1 MKEKR
6 NISAGLVFEV
16 TKRFFKSIMS
26 IETPDFQDTEK
37 SIISDMDFRG
47 YKAWILIFSILIASI
62 GLNANS
68 TAVIIGAM
76 LISPLMGPIVASGL
90 AVGINDFSLLKRALK
105 NFLVAIIISLLTSTI
120 YFKLSPLKDVTS
132 ELLGRTTPTI
142 LDVFIAFFGG
152 FAGIIA
158 GSRQEKSNVIP
169 GVAIA
174 TALMPPLCTA
184 GYGLATSQ
192 FKFFFGASYLF
203 FINSVFISLA
213 TFITVKF
220 LKFPKKHHLDKE
232 KEKKVSRIITFIVI
246 LVIIPSLFIF
256 FEVIRESR
264 FRTNA
269 KMFVKNEVKS
279 PNSQVIN
286 SNFEFTDSVGVINL
300 YFIGKPVNDS
310 SINQWVL
317 RLNQYKLVS
326 KKNLFSRIMLPD
338 TTVLHIYQS
347 SDVNNLTTQQIQKM
361 NKSIEEEVR
370 IGVLE
375 EIYKKNAELIA
386 EKDKTIKKLTEQVK
400 TFKSKFVP
408 VEQMNKEI
416 EIQYPYIKSIAFS
429 QTMKVN
435 DSTVDTLPTF
445 IIKWNYGVSYYY
457 KRKDAKVL
465 KKWLKTRFNLD
476 TLIIIEEK
484 QY

>member
-1 MKEKR
+1 MEERR
-6 NISAGLVFEV
+6 NISSNMVLLVL
-16 TKRFFKSIMS
+16 KRFFKSLMA
-26 IETPDFQDTEK
+26 IEETDYEATEK
-37 SIISDMDFRG
+37 SIISDMVFKG
-47 YKAWILIFSILIASI
+47 HKSWILIFSILIASI

-90 AVGINDFSLLKRALK
+90 SVGINDFDLLKRALK
-105 NFLVAIIISLLTSTI
+105 NFLIAFIISLLTSTI
-120 YFKLSPLKDVTS
+120 YFKISPLKDVTS

-184 GYGLATSQ
+184 GYGLATWQ
-192 FKFFFGASYLF
+192 MKFFFGAVYLF

-213 TFITVKF
+213 TFITVKIM
-220 LKFPKKHHLDKE
+220 KFPKKHLINKE
-232 KEKKVSRIITFIVI
+232 REKRVSRIITLIAVLF
-246 LVIIPSLFIF
+246 IIPSLFLF
-256 FEVIRESR
+256 FKVIRESR
-264 FRTNA
+264 FKTNVGL
-269 KMFVKNEVKS
+269 FVKNEVKS
-279 PNSQVIN
+279 PNSQVVN
-286 SNFEFTDSVGVINL
+286 STYEFNDSIAVINL
-300 YFIGKPVNDS
+300 YFIGRPVSDS

-317 RLNQYKLVS
+317 HLDEYGLVS
-326 KKNLFSRIMLPD
+326 KKKFFSRLMLPD

-347 SDVNNLTTQQIQKM
+347 ADMGQLTMEQIQKM
-361 NKSIEEEVR
+361 NKTIQEEVR

-375 EIYKKNAELIA
+375 DIYKKNAQIID
-386 EKDKTIKKLTEQVK
+386 EKDKTINQLTEQL
-400 TFKSKFVP
+400 KSYKQKYIP
-408 VEQMNKEI
+408 VEQMNKEVKV
-416 EIQYPYIKSIAFS
+416 QYPYIKSIAFS
-429 QTMKVN
+429 RTLKEN
-435 DSTVDTLPTF
+435 DSTVDTLATF
-445 IIKWNYGVSYYY
+445 MIKWNYGVSSYY

-476 TLIIIEEK
+476 TLIIVEEK

>member
-1 MKEKR
+1 MEQKR
-6 NISAGLVFEV
+6 NISARLVFEV
-16 TKRFFKSIMS
+16 IRRFFKSVMA
-26 IETPDFQDTEK
+26 IEDTDFEDTEK
-37 SIISDMDFRG
+37 SIVSDMVFRG
-47 YKAWILIFSILIASI
+47 PKAWILIFSILIASI

-90 AVGINDFSLLKRALK
+90 AVGINDFALLKRAGE

-184 GYGLATSQ
+184 GYGLATAQ
-192 FKFFFGASYLF
+192 YKFFFGALYLF

-232 KEKKVSRIITFIVI
+232 KEKRVRRIITFIVI
-246 LVIIPSLFIF
+246 LVIIPSIIIF
-256 FEVIRESR
+256 FDVIRESR
-264 FRTNA
+264 FKTNA

-286 SNFEFTDSVGVINL
+286 YTFEFNDTLGVINL
-300 YFIGKPVNDS
+300 YFIGKPVTDS
-310 SINQWVL
+310 LINQWTL
-317 RLNQYKLVS
+317 RLAQYKLVS
-326 KKNLFSRIMLPD
+326 NKNFFSRLMLPD

-347 SDVNNLTTQQIQKM
+347 SDVNNLTTQQIQQM

-370 IGVLE
+370 IGILE

-386 EKDKTIKKLTEQVK
+386 EKDKTIKKLTQQLN
-400 TFKSKFVP
+400 TFKNKFVP
-408 VEQMNKEI
+408 VEQMDKEV
-416 EIQYPYIKSIAFS
+416 EIQYPYIESIAFS
-429 QTMKVN
+429 QTLKVT
-435 DSTVDTLPTF
+435 DSIVDTLPTF
-445 IIKWNYGVSYYY
+445 IIKWKYGVSYYH

-476 TLIIIEEK
+476 TLILIEEK